1 MHLSVGSTYL
11 APQLFQQKIWDGV
24 ACAHL
29 VMLAAGA
36 VCVVCVRKEGKEE
49 GAVKLVMMMMM
60 LLAWRGWHDFAWLPR
75 YQLSDAGYVAARYE
89 CACVCACV
97 WALCGGR
104 VTVLVSK
111 RRVLHGGRAFFIWR
125 AMTKRTVLRA
135 AKTPSRLSFLAAADR
150 TRMKTFQ

>member
-11 APQLFQQKIWDGV
+11 APQLFHQKIWDGV

-49 GAVKLVMMMMM
+49 GAVRLVMMMMM

-75 YQLSDAGYVAARYE
+75 YQLSDAGYIAARYE
-89 CACVCACV
+89 RACVCACV

-104 VTVLVSK
+104 VTGACVEAPCSP
-111 RRVLHGGRAFFIWR
+111 RR
-125 AMTKRTVLRA
+125 
-135 AKTPSRLSFLAAADR
+135 SRLFYLASDDKENCSSSR
-150 TRMKTFQ
+150 